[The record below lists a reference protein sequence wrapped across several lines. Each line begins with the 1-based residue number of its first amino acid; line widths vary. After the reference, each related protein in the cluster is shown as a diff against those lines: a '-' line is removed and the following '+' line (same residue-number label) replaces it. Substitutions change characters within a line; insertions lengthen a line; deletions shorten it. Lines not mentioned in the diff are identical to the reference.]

1 MLSILKGP
9 YLQWPT
15 RDSMTIMWE
24 TSEASSSTVIYCA
37 TQKVHAGLNGRFQS
51 VQGSEKRV
59 EDATPRCIHSV
70 TLTGLE
76 PDTTYHYRVRS
87 ADGRGEGVESA
98 EYPLKTAVEG
108 GTPFSFAV
116 TSETGGYGDDEI
128 NRRIFRQI
136 LRYRPDFLL
145 MVGDAV
151 RRGSQYE
158 DWEQWFFGPG
168 RELFTH
174 TPFYLCL
181 GNHEENSPWFYKFVA
196 YPEPKNYYSFD
207 YGDVHFVALDC
218 TALVDY
224 SIGY

>member
-15 RDSMTIMWE
+15 RDSITIMWE
-24 TSEASSSTVIYCA
+24 TSEASSSTVIYCT

-98 EYPLKTAVEG
+98 EYPLKTAVEE

-136 LRYRPDFLL
+136 LRYRPI
-145 MVGDAV
+145 
-151 RRGSQYE
+151 SYKS
-158 DWEQWFFGPG
+158 WSPGP
-168 RELFTH
+168 H
-174 TPFYLCL
+174 
-181 GNHEENSPWFYKFVA
+181 
-196 YPEPKNYYSFD
+196 
-207 YGDVHFVALDC
+207 
-218 TALVDY
+218 
-224 SIGY
+224 